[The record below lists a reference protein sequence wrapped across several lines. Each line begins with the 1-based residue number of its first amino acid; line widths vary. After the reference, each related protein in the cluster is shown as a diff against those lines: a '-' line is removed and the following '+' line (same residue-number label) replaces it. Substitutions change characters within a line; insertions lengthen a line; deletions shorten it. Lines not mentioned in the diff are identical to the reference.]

1 MKFIANLFRIL
12 LGLVF
17 IGSGFVKGIDPLGS
31 EYKFIEYFNAF
42 GLGGLNAS
50 ALFFSFLLSGL
61 EFLIGICLFLNIKI
75 KGAAW
80 GAWLFMLVFTPL
92 TLILAIRNPV
102 TDCGC
107 FGDAFTLTN
116 WQTFGKNVFLFFM
129 AYLVFYRRKQ
139 FKSIYNFLEQTVL
152 LFGSIIFIG
161 CVEGY
166 SYRHLPII
174 DFRPY
179 AIGSNIS
186 AGMEIPADAPQDRIP
201 GFY

>member
-31 EYKFIEYFNAF
+31 EYKFTEYFNAF
-42 GLGGLNAS
+42 GLGSLNAS

-102 TDCGC
+102 TDCGR
-107 FGDAFTLTN
+107 L
-116 WQTFGKNVFLFFM
+116 FGKMSFSSSWLIWSFTGENSLNRFTIFWNKPSCYSVPSFLSVVWKAIATATSLSSISVPM
-129 AYLVFYRRKQ
+129 PLVPTSLQGWKFR
-139 FKSIYNFLEQTVL
+139 QTPL
-152 LFGSIIFIG
+152 
-161 CVEGY
+161 
-166 SYRHLPII
+166 RT
-174 DFRPY
+174 
-179 AIGSNIS
+179 NT
-186 AGMEIPADAPQDRIP
+186 